1 MVAQSHFS
9 ISVTLVNRFLYC
21 VSGVWKHSPNILK
34 CGGKLPTP
42 TTYTDAC
49 VYLAL
54 ITNIIHQVESVLDLQ
69 HSNRHSYTRERT
81 FTLYSTITLEAGVFH
96 VRSPQ
101 KNKYGGQVSTSC
113 YRNSKYGSWKDE
125 GRSDVWFSILD
136 IYIMRHTSAG
146 ESINLYYPG

>member
-1 MVAQSHFS
+1 MAQSHS
-9 ISVTLVNRFLYC
+9 SVSVTLVNRFLYC
-21 VSGVWKHSPNILK
+21 VSDVWKHSPNILK

-81 FTLYSTITLEAGVFH
+81 FTLYSTKTLEAGVFH
-96 VRSPQ
+96 VLSPQ
-101 KNKYGGQVSTSC
+101 KTNMVDRFQQVAIETANMAAGKTKEEVMFGFPFWIFTS
-113 YRNSKYGSWKDE
+113 
-125 GRSDVWFSILD
+125 
-136 IYIMRHTSAG
+136 
-146 ESINLYYPG
+146 